1 MHQNSALHPL
11 AIILGFPD
19 ELSKG
24 ADLQLPLA
32 RPDITD
38 LEIAY
43 VNKVLNTPVLSMGPM
58 VEQFESSLAE
68 YIGCKYAIAVNSG
81 TSGLHTCIIASGIE
95 AGDRVI
101 TTPFSF
107 IASSNC
113 ILYERAIPVFV
124 DIDPNT
130 LNIDTQKIDDKLREL
145 ERNGNHSKAI
155 LPVHIFG
162 QPCDMD
168 PIVDLASRHNLTVI
182 EDACEAIGA
191 EYQGQ
196 RVGTFGSAAVF
207 SFYPNKQITVGEGGV
222 IVTNDQQ
229 YAELC
234 RSIRNQGR
242 DTSNTWL
249 NHIRLGYNYRLDE
262 LSAALGIAQLER
274 IEDLLTTREVVASW
288 YNERLASIDGI
299 RLPNISPLTTRM
311 SWFVYVIRLNPDQDR
326 NRIML
331 DLDSR
336 GIPTRPYFSPIH
348 LQRFYQDDLGYRPGD
363 FPVTEMIASST
374 LAIPFFSAMTEDQVE
389 YVCDNL
395 RQVIRG

>member
-168 PIVDLASRHNLTVI
+168 PIVDLASRHNLTV
-182 EDACEAIGA
+182 GA

-363 FPVTEMIASST
+363 FPVT
-374 LAIPFFSAMTEDQVE
+374 FFSAMTEDQVE